1 MFSLRGGSAQGP
13 QPLKT
18 HCPLLPVSP
27 KPGLPAK
34 PTCCSVGGLEIK
46 KTEIARPVFKRSA
59 RLDSCIAADVG
70 LVDTH
75 EKTVDLGKTVLLSEV
90 SYFSSQFPNC
100 HNTNVGCNGHPDILG
115 H

>member
-1 MFSLRGGSAQGP
+1 MGEIGKNRVWTVGRGWAGDGSAQGP

-70 LVDTH
+70 LVDTR
-75 EKTVDLGKTVLLSEV
+75 EKTVDLGKTVLLS
-90 SYFSSQFPNC
+90 
-100 HNTNVGCNGHPDILG
+100 
-115 H
+115 